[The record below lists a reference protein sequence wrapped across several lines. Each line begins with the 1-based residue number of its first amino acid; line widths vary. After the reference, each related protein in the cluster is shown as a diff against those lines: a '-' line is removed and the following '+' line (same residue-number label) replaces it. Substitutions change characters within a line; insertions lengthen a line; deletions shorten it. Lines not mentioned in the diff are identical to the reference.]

1 MGPVPLWTVVAVGAG
16 GLVRPG
22 SVDGGPR
29 AAVGRSLPA
38 LTTELISP
46 VGAGLLV
53 AAVGALT
60 LLVLAHR
67 GRGRDQLGLGVGVLA
82 LVVVAAT
89 VSGGVALRDEAARA
103 GVLPRL
109 AATGGALP
117 MELTVVAEPRPI
129 ARGWHVL
136 ARVDEV
142 SGTAVRERVA
152 LVLEDEPPALGE
164 RWRARASA
172 RPLPDGGYGDW
183 LAQQHARVVL
193 DVERIE
199 RLGPGGPAARSTEWL
214 RDRVRTAATRWL
226 DERTGGLLVGFVTGD
241 TRLLPAEDRAA
252 MQATSLTHL
261 TAVSG
266 QSVREQGALAERPR
280 PGDRLPGSVL
290 PVVMASLGRRPPSPA
305 PTRASRQAHVHLII
319 LTPRGGLEPHC
330 SGLTWRPT
338 ATPGSASR
346 ARGVSSSA
354 RGHSSGIHRVIGRCG
369 LIARRCRSSRG
380 LAARSQPS
388 PADLLTGGRTVPA

>member
-1 MGPVPLWTVVAVGAG
+1 MVSGVKRAPLGDVLGPVPLWAVVAVGVG
-16 GLVRPG
+16 GAVGRGPVG
-22 SVDGGPR
+22 EGPR
-29 AAVGRSLPA
+29 AAVARSLPA
-38 LTTELISP
+38 LTTELTSP
-46 VGAGLLV
+46 PGVGLLV
-53 AAVGALT
+53 AAIGAVT
-60 LLVLAHR
+60 LLVLARR
-67 GRGRDQLGLGVGVLA
+67 GRGRDQLGIGVGVLA

-109 AATGGALP
+109 AATGGVLP
-117 MELTVVAEPRPI
+117 VELTVVAEPRPI

-142 SGTAVRERVA
+142 AGTAVRERVA
-152 LVLEDEPPALGE
+152 LLMEEEPPALGE
-164 RWRARASA
+164 RWRATASA

-193 DVERIE
+193 DVEGIE

-214 RDRVRTAATRWL
+214 RSRIRQAATRWL

-266 QSVREQGALAERPR
+266 QSVR
-280 PGDRLPGSVL
+280 
-290 PVVMASLGRRPPSPA
+290 
-305 PTRASRQAHVHLII
+305 
-319 LTPRGGLEPHC
+319 
-330 SGLTWRPT
+330 
-338 ATPGSASR
+338 
-346 ARGVSSSA
+346 
-354 RGHSSGIHRVIGRCG
+354 
-369 LIARRCRSSRG
+369 
-380 LAARSQPS
+380 
-388 PADLLTGGRTVPA
+388 

>member
-1 MGPVPLWTVVAVGAG
+1 MRRAPLGDVLGPVPLWTLVAVGVS
-16 GLVRPG
+16 GLVGRG
-22 SVDGGPR
+22 SVGEGPKV
-29 AAVGRSLPA
+29 AVERSLPA
-38 LTTELISP
+38 LIAELISP
-46 VGAGLLV
+46 AGAGLLV
-53 AAVGALT
+53 AAIGAVS
-60 LLVLAHR
+60 LLALAHL
-67 GRGRDQLGLGVGVLA
+67 GRGRDQLGVGVD
-82 LVVVAAT
+82 V
-89 VSGGVALRDEAARA
+89 
-103 GVLPRL
+103 
-109 AATGGALP
+109 
-117 MELTVVAEPRPI
+117 
-129 ARGWHVL
+129 
-136 ARVDEV
+136 
-142 SGTAVRERVA
+142 
-152 LVLEDEPPALGE
+152 
-164 RWRARASA
+164 
-172 RPLPDGGYGDW
+172 

-193 DVERIE
+193 DVDGIE
-199 RLGPGGPAARSTEWL
+199 RLGPGGPAARSTEWV
-214 RDRVRTAATRWL
+214 RDRVRTAATRRL

-241 TRLLPAEDRAA
+241 TRLLPSEDRAA
-252 MQATSLTHL
+252 MQATALTHL
-261 TAVSG
+261 TGVSG

-290 PVVMASLGRRPPSPA
+290 PVVMASLGHRPPSPA

-330 SGLTWRPT
+330 PRLMWRPT